1 MSKSINQREL
11 ARLIAQKT
19 GYTIADVEEVLKA
32 EGEVIAS
39 AIEQGVE
46 IKNHKIFKIE
56 IETKKPK
63 KAWNGF
69 AKEYYEIPEKKAV
82 KIKPLSMIT
91 KALDKL
97 NEAEDK
103 QE

>member
-1 MSKSINQREL
+1 MKKSINQREL
-11 ARLIAQKT
+11 ARLIAKQT

-32 EGEVIAS
+32 EGDVIAS

-46 IKNHKIFKIE
+46 IKNHKIYKIE
-56 IETKKPK
+56 IETKKAK

-69 AKEYYEIPEKKAV
+69 AKEYYTIPEKKAV
-82 KIKPLSMIT
+82 RIKPLSLLTNAIE
-91 KALDKL
+91 KL
-97 NEAEDK
+97 NKRGE

>member
-1 MSKSINQREL
+1 MKKTINQREL
-11 ARLIAQKT
+11 ARLVAQRT

-32 EGEVIAS
+32 ESEVITS

-46 IKNHKIFKIE
+46 VKNHKLFKIE

-69 AKEYYEIPEKKAV
+69 AKEYYEIPEKKVV
-82 KIKPLSMIT
+82 KIKPLSMIS
-91 KALDKL
+91 KAVDKL
-97 NEAEDK
+97 NEENE
-103 QE
+103 QG